1 MCVHNCAKEPGAV
14 SYVRFPL
21 GQQFCDVNS
30 RIFIKIRTFSQNHNK
45 LSTNSH
51 SFYGVI
57 AVENVW
63 RIYQEM
69 SWYRVWAAVAIVPAW
84 DGESCTDGWQF
95 TPINT
100 LHYVSEVIN
109 RTNLDYM
116 SFWSDVDRDFDRKH
130 WKRSKLLPEWF

>member
-1 MCVHNCAKEPGAV
+1 MISTADINKELKIQTLCVYVIVPRSQEP
-14 SYVRFPL
+14 FHMW
-21 GQQFCDVNS
+21 D
-30 RIFIKIRTFSQNHNK
+30 
-45 LSTNSH
+45 SH

-63 RIYQEM
+63 RINQEM
-69 SWYRVWAAVAIVPAW
+69 SWYNVRAAVAIVPAW

-130 WKRSKLLPEWF
+130 WKRSKLLPEWL